1 MQIVKITDNTKNL
14 EWDNWSSQTDGI
26 QISVLSKEL
35 SNICIKLLD
44 EIVETIESFS
54 KPIQKLPFHN

>member
-1 MQIVKITDNTKNL
+1 MQIVKIIDNTKNL

-44 EIVETIESFS
+44 EIV
-54 KPIQKLPFHN
+54 